1 MTNERT
7 ERAAATQPHHLSALE
22 QAASLRR
29 GELSAVEL
37 VEHHLRRIDELDG
50 VLGAFVT
57 VTADAA
63 LAQAAEA
70 DAALRDGDER
80 PLLGVPTAIK
90 DLAVTAGVRT
100 TFGSPVYGDYVPE
113 VDDDSARL
121 LRAAGTISLGKTATP
136 EFGLPPYTE
145 PAGRPPAVTPWDLG
159 RLAGGSSGGAGA
171 ATAGGLVPFAHGT
184 DGGGS
189 IRIPA
194 AACGLVGLKTTRG
207 LVSRGPVGG
216 DPLGMSVSGP
226 LARTV
231 ADAAALLD
239 ALAVPVPGE
248 PYPLLTRPPSYLA
261 AAGRRAGRLR
271 IGRYATPPV
280 PGAVVDP
287 ACLAAYED
295 TSRLLAELGHE
306 IVDDFDPGIDA
317 GFLPAFEVLWAVL
330 SHGHPVPPEAEPL
343 LAPLTRWWR
352 DRGAA
357 ISGPEYMAATQAAI
371 GVTRRVV
378 AAQAGVDVVL
388 TPMLAQLPRPV
399 GWFTAGG
406 DPVQDYER
414 QKAFTPFTAT
424 YNITGQPA
432 LSLPVGW
439 GSEDGGAELPVSVQ
453 LVGRAGDDALLLALG
468 AELEAA
474 AGWAGR
480 TPQMW

>member
-1 MTNERT
+1 MTIERT

-22 QAASLRR
+22 QAAALRK

-37 VEHHLRRIDELDG
+37 VEHHLRRIDDLDG

-80 PLLGVPTAIK
+80 PLLGVPTAVK

-100 TFGSPVYGDYVPE
+100 TFGSPVYADYVPE

-194 AACGLVGLKTTRG
+194 AACGLVGLKTSRG

-239 ALAVPVPGE
+239 ALAV
-248 PYPLLTRPPSYLA
+248 
-261 AAGRRAGRLR
+261 AGAG
-271 IGRYATPPV
+271 
-280 PGAVVDP
+280 GAVP
-287 ACLAAYED
+287 AARAAVE
-295 TSRLLAELGHE
+295 
-306 IVDDFDPGIDA
+306 
-317 GFLPAFEVLWAVL
+317 
-330 SHGHPVPPEAEPL
+330 
-343 LAPLTRWWR
+343 
-352 DRGAA
+352 
-357 ISGPEYMAATQAAI
+357 
-371 GVTRRVV
+371 
-378 AAQAGVDVVL
+378 
-388 TPMLAQLPRPV
+388 LPR
-399 GWFTAGG
+399 
-406 DPVQDYER
+406 R
-414 QKAFTPFTAT
+414 
-424 YNITGQPA
+424 
-432 LSLPVGW
+432 
-439 GSEDGGAELPVSVQ
+439 
-453 LVGRAGDDALLLALG
+453 
-468 AELEAA
+468 
-474 AGWAGR
+474 
-480 TPQMW
+480 